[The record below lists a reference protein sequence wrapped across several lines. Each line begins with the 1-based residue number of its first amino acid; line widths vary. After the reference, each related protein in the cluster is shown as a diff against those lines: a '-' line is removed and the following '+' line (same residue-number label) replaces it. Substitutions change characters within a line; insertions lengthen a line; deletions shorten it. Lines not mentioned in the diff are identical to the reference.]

1 MLNKGPPLQLMA
13 MLTVS
18 QAGLVVAIPIMGA
31 TQRGKVTCLRSPG
44 WGGWGGLCF
53 VQASLSCTAQC
64 LGWRGG
70 AGEALPGCWGD

>member
-13 MLTVS
+13 MLTMS

-44 WGGWGGLCF
+44 WGGGGALFCPGL
-53 VQASLSCTAQC
+53 SLLHSEC